1 MTTTVLVTD
10 PQATVAARE
19 WALIRLVS
27 AELLKLRRRRGL
39 MALTA
44 LLTVAPMILGYGIAA
59 YLHVHDP
66 VGNDPAGGVTNF
78 GGGLGVLSLL
88 GGVAAVLIGAT
99 LGAGDVGAGVFREL
113 VVTGRSRYALFAA
126 RIPAGLAI
134 LAVFV
139 GTGFALAAL
148 ASVAFS
154 GYLPAPTS
162 SVIANSAVWITITV
176 VSSYLVALGV
186 SSALTSRSMA
196 IGILL
201 GWQLALANLLMALSF
216 LGPIRK
222 ALLPTSTEHFTPK
235 QLGIDTNV
243 TTTGLV
249 AVTVIVAWTLG
260 ALTLGAWRT
269 AKRDA

>member
-1 MTTTVLVTD
+1 MTTTVPLTERR
-10 PQATVAARE
+10 ATVSRE
-19 WALIRLVS
+19 WPMLRLVS

-44 LLTVAPMILGYGIAA
+44 LLTVVPMLLGYGIAA

-66 VGNDPAGGVTNF
+66 VGNGPAGGVTNL

-99 LGAGDVGAGVFREL
+99 LGAGDASAGVFREL

-126 RIPAGLAI
+126 RIPAGI
-134 LAVFV
+134 AVLTVFA
-139 GTGFALAAL
+139 GSGFALAAL

-154 GYLPAPTS
+154 GSLPTPTS
-162 SVIANSAVWITITV
+162 SLIASSAVWITITIL
-176 VSSYLVALGV
+176 SSYLVALGV
-186 SSALTSRSMA
+186 ASALTSRSMA

-201 GWQLALANLLMALSF
+201 AWQLALSKLLMALTF

-222 ALLPTSTEHFTPK
+222 ALLSTSTEHFTPK
-235 QLGIDTNV
+235 QLGIDTSV
-243 TTTGLV
+243 TTSGLV
-249 AVTVIVAWTLG
+249 AAIVIVAWILG

-269 AKRDA
+269 ATRDA